1 MSPRHTLETS
11 PRPSVHIPRA
21 EGDLVIKG
29 WAQTEIVC
37 KTDSETPPFQVD
49 GETVTLSLEGDATLY
64 LPYEST
70 LHLES
75 CAGDLRIKAIQGS
88 VEVAACNGSLDVRD
102 GGALH
107 VAGVQGDFSARRMRA
122 DLRLETIGGDAL
134 VKDVDGQFA
143 AQAIGGDL
151 RLRDVNGGISVVT
164 GGDANVRFAPVP
176 WQAYRIEA
184 GGDILC
190 RLPEDA
196 SANLELHSGK
206 REIRLRLAKGSET
219 LSKEHHELVLGEAQ
233 VAPSVYLQA
242 GRRLIVRQDPES
254 ETIPLG
260 KMPGDLASQIESQ
273 VLAQL
278 DLAEAQLD
286 AQLSDLAAQL
296 GGTPLPDEIRRR
308 TQEHLQQARQRIR
321 HKMVHLQGARQ
332 RAAEPHEPV
341 SEEERLMILRMLQD
355 GKITSEEAERLL
367 AALEGEAA

>member
-1 MSPRHTLETS
+1 MSPRYTLETS
-11 PRPSVHIPRA
+11 PRPSVHLQHA

-49 GETVTLSLEGDATLY
+49 GETVTISLEGDATLY

-70 LHLES
+70 LHLEA
-75 CAGDLRIKAIQGS
+75 CAGDLRIKAIQGL
-88 VEVAACNGSLDVRD
+88 VEVAACHGSLDVRD
-102 GGALH
+102 GGELH
-107 VAGVQGDFSARRMRA
+107 VTGVQGDFSARRMRA
-122 DLRLETIGGDAL
+122 NLHLETIGGDAL

-151 RLRDVNGGISVVT
+151 RLRDVNGGISAVT

-206 REIRLRLAKGSET
+206 QEIRLRLAKGSET
-219 LSKEHHELVLGEAQ
+219 LPQAHHQLVLGEAQ
-233 VAPSVYLQA
+233 GAPSVYLQA
-242 GRRLIVRQDPES
+242 GGRLTVRQNPES
-254 ETIPLG
+254 QSIE
-260 KMPGDLASQIESQ
+260 KMPGDLALQIESQ

-296 GGTPLPDEIRRR
+296 GGTPLPDEIHRR
-308 TQEHLQQARQRIR
+308 TQERLQQARQRIR
-321 HKMVHLQGARQ
+321 HKMARLQGARQ
-332 RAAEPHEPV
+332 RAAKPHEPV
-341 SEEERLMILRMLQD
+341 SEEERLIILRMLQE